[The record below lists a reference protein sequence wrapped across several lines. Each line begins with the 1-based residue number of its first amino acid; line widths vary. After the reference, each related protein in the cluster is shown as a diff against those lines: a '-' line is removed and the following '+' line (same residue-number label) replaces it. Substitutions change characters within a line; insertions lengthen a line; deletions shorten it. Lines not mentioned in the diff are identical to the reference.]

1 MRRLFLP
8 FAVFLLA
15 VFATLY
21 TPANAQDI
29 GVLSPEVLAFVSVD
43 APIFAITNVRVVDGT
58 GGPAV
63 ENQTVVVSGGRIQA
77 IGSTADVQV
86 PGSAAVIDG
95 QGHTVIPGI
104 VGMHDH
110 IFYPAGPGHYNTLE
124 YSAPRLYLAA
134 GVTTIRTT
142 GSLEPYAEM
151 GLRDA
156 IEAGQVPGPKV
167 YVTSPYLEGPGAF
180 TFQMH
185 ELESPEEARRMVEY
199 WADTGVDDFKAYT
212 NITRDQLAAAIEEIH
227 ARGMKI
233 TGHLCSIGFREAA
246 ALGIDNLEHGLL
258 VDTEFAP
265 GKEPDTC
272 PSSRVNREALLALD
286 LEGEEIQGTIQALVE
301 AGVAITSTLPV
312 FEISV
317 PGRPPVHQGVLEA
330 MAPDARESYLTRRA
344 IIGSSGDTT
353 MSELMA
359 LEMAFERAFQRA
371 GGLLIAG
378 PDPTGYGGVLPGFG
392 NHREIELL
400 VEAGFTPVEAIRI
413 ATHNGALYLEEQDRI
428 GTLEVGKQ
436 ADMVLIQG
444 DPSSDISDIRRVI
457 TVFKEG
463 VGYDSERL
471 FAAVKGTVG
480 VR

>member
-1 MRRLFLP
+1 MRQC
-8 FAVFLLA
+8 FLLFPALLCLPAA
-15 VFATLY
+15 VA
-21 TPANAQDI
+21 AQSAAD
-29 GVLSPEVLAFVSVD
+29 LSPEVRAFVSVD
-43 APIFAITNVRVVDGT
+43 DPTFAITNVRVVDGT
-58 GGPAV
+58 GVAAAADQV
-63 ENQTVVVSGGRIQA
+63 VVVSDGRIRA
-77 IGSTADVQV
+77 IGSASEVQV
-86 PGSAAVIDG
+86 PAGALVIDG
-95 QGHTVIPGI
+95 EGHTVIPGI

-110 IFYPAGPGHYNTLE
+110 IFYPAGSGHYNTLE

-156 IEAGQVPGPKV
+156 IQAGEVPGPRMH
-167 YVTSPYLEGPGAF
+167 VTSPYLEGRGAF

-185 ELESPEEARRMVEY
+185 ELSGPEEARRMVAY

-212 NITRDQLAAAIEEIH
+212 NITHDQLAAAIEEIH

-246 ALGIDNLEHGLL
+246 EVGIDNLEHGLL
-258 VDTEFAP
+258 VNTEFHP
-265 GKEPDTC
+265 QKEPDDC
-272 PSSRVNREALLALD
+272 PSSRVNRETLLSLD
-286 LEGEEIQGTIQALVE
+286 VEGEEIQGTIRALVE

-312 FEISV
+312 YEISV
-317 PGRPPVHQGVLEA
+317 PGRPPVNQGVLQA

-344 IIGSSGDTT
+344 MIGAGSGSTAG
-353 MSELMA
+353 EALA
-359 LEMAFERAFQRA
+359 LEMAFERAFVRE
-371 GGLLIAG
+371 GGLLLAG

-400 VEAGFTPVEAIRI
+400 VEAGFTPLEAIKI
-413 ATHNGALYLEEQDRI
+413 ATYNGALYLGELDRI

-436 ADMVLIQG
+436 ADMVLVQG
-444 DPSSDISDIRRVI
+444 DPSSDISDIRRVV
-457 TVFKEG
+457 TVFKDG
-463 VGYDSERL
+463 VGYDSARL